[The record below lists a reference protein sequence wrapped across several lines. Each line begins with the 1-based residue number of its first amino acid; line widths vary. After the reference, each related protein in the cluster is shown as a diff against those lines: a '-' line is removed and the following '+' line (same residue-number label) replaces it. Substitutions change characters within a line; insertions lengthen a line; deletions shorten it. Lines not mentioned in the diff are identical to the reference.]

1 MSAFEQT
8 RCAPIGE
15 HYLRAPRRRWL
26 TCRPVDLLTAIQS
39 VAMTGNLFASTDS
52 SNETNQW
59 YTAHCDGGSRGNPGP
74 SGYGAVVQDGNGRV
88 VAELSEFL
96 GIQTNNYA
104 EYSGLL
110 AVLKWAS
117 KNGTKYLRVVSDSE
131 LMVKQ
136 MQGKYKVASPILRP
150 LYEEAR
156 KIARGFERFEMTH
169 TLRGGNKT
177 ADRLANEA
185 MDKGMGKTANQPVSK
200 SAGQQSGPVSQ
211 QAARPYGKLSTSA
224 EGRVPPVSTLR
235 PGNQPAPPPKPARQI
250 FEGYVKGGVV
260 HLLEGDLP
268 DGIFVK
274 IIRE

>member
-1 MSAFEQT
+1 
-8 RCAPIGE
+8 
-15 HYLRAPRRRWL
+15 
-26 TCRPVDLLTAIQS
+26 
-39 VAMTGNLFASTDS
+39 MTGNLFASPDAPTEAS
-52 SNETNQW
+52 QW

-74 SGYGAVVQDGNGRV
+74 SGYGAVVEDANGRV

-96 GIQTNNYA
+96 GIQTNNFA
-104 EYSGLL
+104 EYRGLL
-110 AVLKWAS
+110 GVLKWAAH
-117 KNGTKYLRVVSDSE
+117 NRVQRLRVVSDSE

-150 LYEEAR
+150 LYEEAGKLSR
-156 KIARGFERFEMTH
+156 QIAKFEMRH

-185 MDKGMGKTANQPVSK
+185 MDKGMGKTA
-200 SAGQQSGPVSQ
+200 GQQASGSASK
-211 QAARPYGKLSTSA
+211 QAARPYGKLSTTGPA
-224 EGRVPPVSTLR
+224 TPP
-235 PGNQPAPPPKPARQI
+235 AKPARQVL
-250 FEGYVKGGVV
+250 EGYVKGGLV

>member
-1 MSAFEQT
+1 
-8 RCAPIGE
+8 
-15 HYLRAPRRRWL
+15 
-26 TCRPVDLLTAIQS
+26 
-39 VAMTGNLFASTDS
+39 MTGNLFASPDAPTEAS
-52 SNETNQW
+52 QW

-74 SGYGAVVQDGNGRV
+74 SGYGAVIEDGKGRV

-96 GIQTNNYA
+96 GIQTNNFA

-110 AVLKWAS
+110 GVLKWAAR
-117 KNGTKYLRVVSDSE
+117 NQVQRLRVVSDSE

-150 LYEEAR
+150 LYDEAR

-185 MDKGMGKTANQPVSK
+185 MDKGMGKTGSQPVGA
-200 SAGQQSGPVSQ
+200 SASQ
-211 QAARPYGKLSTSA
+211 QAARPYGNLPTGAQS
-224 EGRVPPVSTLR
+224 RVPPVSTLR
-235 PGNQPAPPPKPARQI
+235 PGNQPSTPAKSPRQVL
-250 FEGYVKGGVV
+250 EGYVKGGVV
-260 HLLEGDLP
+260 HVLEGDLP